1 MKKEAYIN
9 ITLSSKQMLQKIP
22 IFRICSKTY
31 VSERGFIAVL
41 VPVHHS
47 NSKKRYPQ
55 SQNTDA
61 NESIMVIIV

>member
-1 MKKEAYIN
+1 M
-9 ITLSSKQMLQKIP
+9 
-22 IFRICSKTY
+22 F
-31 VSERGFIAVL
+31 SERGFVAVL

-61 NESIMVIIV
+61 NESNMIIVV

>member
-1 MKKEAYIN
+1 
-9 ITLSSKQMLQKIP
+9 MLQKIP